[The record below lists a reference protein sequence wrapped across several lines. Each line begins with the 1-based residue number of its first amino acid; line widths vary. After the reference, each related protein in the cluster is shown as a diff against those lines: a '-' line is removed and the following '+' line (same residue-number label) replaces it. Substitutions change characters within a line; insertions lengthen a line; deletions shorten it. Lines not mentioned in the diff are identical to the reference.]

1 MRTRRPGRTRPRHCA
16 FLEPLRSAAST
27 APGSPS
33 STLPS
38 ICRQDSTRSGKS
50 RAARLLSEGPV
61 MPKAMPFILVLLAL
75 VLPACGGGK
84 AEPKPTPTE
93 DTYLSHRGQV
103 MPLRTALRSVAFQP
117 FIPAREIVETA
128 LLPPYNGGDDVRKNR
143 GIAFEYISSR
153 QAYVLSQW
161 PGPGLPGHHDLG

>member
-1 MRTRRPGRTRPRHCA
+1 
-16 FLEPLRSAAST
+16 
-27 APGSPS
+27 
-33 STLPS
+33 
-38 ICRQDSTRSGKS
+38 
-50 RAARLLSEGPV
+50 

-75 VLPACGGGK
+75 ALPACGGGK

-161 PGPGLPGHHDLG
+161 PGPGLPGPHDLGTIDGCALSAYSIAGGTTGKSGALWTNGRIASNLVPAGNATDRDTFAEARRLIRRGACRR